1 MNQLL
6 AQLTTKPS
14 TEIHPVA
21 FVGTA
26 AENILDWLESFNRIA
41 IHNVW
46 NDQKQLQVIP
56 VYLKDTALN
65 FYRSLPDQTKAYVNL
80 LKDALRDRYHTQDRL
95 YDMRVKLHELR
106 QGSLL
111 EMYIN
116 DLDTLARH
124 LEFPE
129 QQKIHYFT
137 FGHKPKLKQALLI
150 RQLQTYDDAVTFAT
164 WKHHFAYTDSD
175 TQSMDLLQEIRKE
188 VSLEHTGIKQE
199 PYSMPTT
206 FSKTSPNFKRI
217 YKFSR
222 NPLTHP
228 TPNILRLLIPT
239 LLPFS
244 NSYLRWK
251 KTSNTCSRR
260 NALMSTPLLLGTT
273 DGLVICRQCNRA
285 GYFACAC
292 PANLS
297 LLIAPTHYQNYW
309 LLHFTPHPGYF
320 RQVIW

>member
-6 AQLTTKPS
+6 AQLTTKLS

-106 QGSLL
+106 QGSSL

-124 LEFPE
+124 LELPE

-150 RQLQTYDDAVTFAT
+150 RQLQTYDDVVTFAT

-199 PYSMPTT
+199 PYSAPVQD
-206 FSKTSPNFKRI
+206 
-217 YKFSR
+217 
-222 NPLTHP
+222 THAKHLQQD
-228 TPNILRLLIPT
+228 I
-239 LLPFS
+239 S
-244 NSYLRWK
+244 
-251 KTSNTCSRR
+251 
-260 NALMSTPLLLGTT
+260 
-273 DGLVICRQCNRA
+273 
-285 GYFACAC
+285 
-292 PANLS
+292 
-297 LLIAPTHYQNYW
+297 
-309 LLHFTPHPGYF
+309 
-320 RQVIW
+320 